1 MGFIYTK
8 RSVKLN
14 INYIPNEGNE
24 ASMGTVLLEKDRIF
38 NADVAE
44 VISGLSNVTIKSEH
58 GKYTIN
64 VPFQYMVVTDEK
76 KYNSVKPDLRYHNLE
91 ELLESSRGVFV
102 DLPKNL
108 PTDLP
113 KPESE
118 SE

>member
-14 INYIPNEGNE
+14 INYIPNDNSGT

-38 NADVAE
+38 KADISE

-102 DLPKNL
+102 DLPK
-108 PTDLP
+108 PGP
-113 KPESE
+113 EVGESE
-118 SE
+118 